1 MVKVS
6 DTAPKMAISF
16 APASTYGNNTEE
28 AKLVQTTN
36 TASASKSCN
45 HQLTIHTTDTTVDE
59 LLLLLLLLLMVVL
72 VVPHVV

>member
-28 AKLVQTTN
+28 EKAIQTTN
-36 TASASKSCN
+36 ITSASKSCDR
-45 HQLTIHTTDTTVDE
+45 QLTIHTTADE
-59 LLLLLLLLLMVVL
+59 LLLLFLLLVVVL
-72 VVPHVV
+72 VLLPAV